1 MLTTDGLASC
11 AIVRNVVASS
21 GPTMGALFVGGMVND
36 PAKDT
41 GDRPRRDART
51 IPTTREDTAIIKP

>member
-1 MLTTDGLASC
+1 
-11 AIVRNVVASS
+11 
-21 GPTMGALFVGGMVND
+21 MGALFVGGMVND